1 MEKLE
6 LYQALER
13 AEGRIMSLE
22 KQVSSSDSLTL
33 SCIMPAE
40 KYASLPVYPSS
51 RSRCKR
57 RTLYSNFA
65 ICHRVLGFK
74 DSNSCTMEQTTRR
87 SEQGPGVV

>member
-22 KQVSSSDSLTL
+22 KQVSSSDSLAL

-40 KYASLPVYPSS
+40 RYASLPIYPSS
-51 RSRCKR
+51 RSHCAEGEHCIKIS
-57 RTLYSNFA
+57 LSAMEFF
-65 ICHRVLGFK
+65 GFK
-74 DSNSCTMEQTTRR
+74 DGNSCTMEQTTRR
-87 SEQGPGVV
+87 SEQGVV